1 MSGSLEKG
9 FILAKIKE
17 IEVID
22 SIAAQLP
29 EGVAYLK
36 HREWLSKVKS
46 SIENDIK
53 NEKWRLFHG
62 RQ

>member
-1 MSGSLEKG
+1 MSGSPEKG
-9 FILAKIKE
+9 FIPAKLKE
-17 IEVID
+17 IEAID

-29 EGVAYLK
+29 AGVAYLK

-46 SIENDIK
+46 SIERDIED
-53 NEKWRLFHG
+53 EKWGLFHD